1 MSPRQQ
7 SDVSIDSAPINPGKA
22 NDSPL
27 VTVPESVQQ
36 KGLDVSTEPFLSLQ
50 PNNTTAVTMPNS
62 ITPGKATGLDGLFLH
77 SYEAL
82 SPESL
87 RITSNWGDGT
97 YDLVSD
103 DLSFAMGPGDTFLGL
118 NSGDYQLFGS
128 EIETIGTW
136 PTL

>member
-1 MSPRQQ
+1 MSPKQQ
-7 SDVSIDSAPINPGKA
+7 SDMSIDSAPINPGKA
-22 NDSPL
+22 NDSHP
-27 VTVPESVQQ
+27 VTVPGSVQQ
-36 KGLDVSTEPFLSLQ
+36 KGLDVSTESFLPLHSD
-50 PNNTTAVTMPNS
+50 NITAATMPDS
-62 ITPGKATGLDGLFLH
+62 ITPGKATGLDSLFLH

-128 EIETIGTW
+128 EIETISTW